1 MRLGLWRSLRARIS
15 ASCSDSLSTLPGKA
29 YFPNQ
34 LNNSTLLSTYN
45 SYFLIPLFLD
55 QCYRYTPVL
64 SQFSQSSFYSTAT
77 SGSSKDK
84 NEPVHPTPAP
94 VEDLAK
100 VLKTGSAGSISPE
113 SSLYTAPTPEPPAPT
128 GVVGKAK
135 DFFRKGK
142 EIVIQCKDGVKL
154 LWVNK
159 RVVKELKKAQKEEG
173 HVLTRREFQL
183 VRHNLDISFPNCL
196 WKDGMAFNY

>member
-1 MRLGLWRSLRARIS
+1 LIEQQHGIVNLQITLTYSFFANQCTR
-15 ASCSDSLSTLPGKA
+15 CSP
-29 YFPNQ
+29 
-34 LNNSTLLSTYN
+34 LLSQ
-45 SYFLIPLFLD
+45 F
-55 QCYRYTPVL
+55 
-64 SQFSQSSFYSTAT
+64 SQFSQSSFYSTAI

-100 VLKTGSAGSISPE
+100 ALKTGSAGSISPE
-113 SSLYTAPTPEPPAPT
+113 SSLYTASAPEPPAPT

-173 HVLTRREFQL
+173 HILTRREFQL
-183 VRHNLDISFPNCL
+183 VSLSLEILFPSYLWRIRMVFNVLIDFSFFSLMYLCNR
-196 WKDGMAFNY
+196 